1 MAVRRVAVRR
11 VAVRKGLTLLEVMVA
26 LVVLSLVGLSALEL
40 VHGSFSLASGA
51 RRWSDAVAY
60 AQDAME
66 EAKLGGSGPLDR
78 TLPGGYRRQ
87 TRRQPWGSNFELVT
101 VTVFL
106 PPPSNAHFDLQRL
119 ARLDQSV
126 EVW

>member
-1 MAVRRVAVRR
+1 MVVRR
-11 VAVRKGLTLLEVMVA
+11 GLTLLEVMVA
-26 LVVLSLVGLSALEL
+26 LVVLSLIGLSALEL
-40 VHGSFSLASGA
+40 VHGSFSLASGT

-66 EAKLGGSGPLDR
+66 EAKLGGDGPPNG

-87 TRRQPWGSNFELVT
+87 ITRDPWGANFELVT

-106 PPPSNAHFDLQRL
+106 PPPSNAHFDLRRLTRL
-119 ARLDQSV
+119 APSQDGSGHLV